1 MTESRLSLKFTS
13 LFAINFL
20 ITFCFG
26 INDSL
31 FSLYYSSYSVNG
43 LLFGLSFTLYSM
55 SKIAVSPFTGA
66 FLDRY
71 KPNRVLFVTLAMYFA
86 VSASFYLIHNE
97 VAIIAVRVVQ
107 GISCALFRPIMYYI
121 LGRNAESSSGKIL
134 GTFDISFYSALAL
147 APLVGGF
154 VVKWGGFGTVF
165 IVMMLC
171 CMAAIAVALTFSGLY
186 RIRKG
191 CETHEESSELSTG
204 ILNRLMVYI
213 FFRGLGISVITAF
226 LPIYLSGIN
235 IDISAIG
242 ILLCVITA
250 CTALFLPLTSS
261 LADKMNKEILIASGG
276 IAVSLILMTLTS
288 FTGFIPLIV
297 AAGLSGFFSA
307 LSQPA
312 CSSLMIE
319 KTEKKKLGSTIGKF
333 NSSMGLGFAFGPF
346 AGMLINRTLGINAV
360 FIIAGFLGI
369 VTSGIFLFPAET
381 KTVSLSEE
389 IGNSTLN

>member
-1 MTESRLSLKFTS
+1 MTESRLNLKFTS

-31 FSLYYSSYSVNG
+31 FSLYYSTYSVNG
-43 LLFGLSFTLYSM
+43 LLFGLSFTLYSV
-55 SKIAVSPFTGA
+55 SKIAFSPFTGA
-66 FLDRY
+66 LLDRY
-71 KPNRVLFVTLAMYFA
+71 KPHRVLLVTLIMYFS

-97 VAIIAVRVVQ
+97 IAIIAVRIVQ
-107 GISCALFRPIMYYI
+107 GISCAMFRPIMYYI
-121 LGRNAESSSGKIL
+121 LGRNEEGGSGKIL

-147 APLVGGF
+147 APLVGGL
-154 VVKWGGFGTVF
+154 VVKWGGFRTIF
-165 IVMMLC
+165 IVMMFC
-171 CMAAIAVALTFSGLY
+171 CMAAMAVALAFSGFY
-186 RIRKG
+186 KIHKG
-191 CETHEESSELSTG
+191 CETHEDSSEFSTG
-204 ILNRLMVYI
+204 TVNRLMVYI
-213 FFRGLGISVITAF
+213 FCRGMGISVITAF

-242 ILLCVITA
+242 VLLCVITA

-261 LADKMNKEILIASGG
+261 LADKVSKEMLIASGG

-288 FTGFIPLIV
+288 FTGFIPLLV
-297 AAGLSGFFSA
+297 VVGLSGFFSA

-346 AGMLINRTLGINAV
+346 AGMLINKTLGINAV
-360 FIIAGFLGI
+360 FIIAGLLGI
-369 VTSGIFLFPAET
+369 VTSGMFLFSAEP
-381 KTVSLSEE
+381 KTVSISEE
-389 IGNSTLN
+389 IGNSPLN